1 MRLLVVDDHP
11 LVRKGII
18 STLSLEQGIEDI
30 QEASGVDEAVTAIS
44 KGKPD
49 ITIVDLNL
57 GNEDGLDVISKAKQ
71 KKLNSKFVVLTSSS
85 KREDFERAQRMNV
98 DGYIL
103 KEAFTED
110 IIYAFKVIARG
121 KSFYDATIVKLKLN
135 QERNPILEE
144 LTQRELEVF
153 KELGKGYSNKQIA
166 KCLFIAENTVKKHVS
181 TILDKLGFEHRTEA
195 AIEASKAFSSD
206 IN

>member
-30 QEASGVDEAVTAIS
+30 QEASGVDEAVAAIS

-195 AIEASKAFSSD
+195 AIEASKAFS
-206 IN
+206 

>member
-30 QEASGVDEAVTAIS
+30 QEASGVDEAVAAIS

-110 IIYAFKVIARG
+110 IVYAFKVIARG